1 MFWDWISY
9 KWYIHI
15 FYHWVIKLGAFKSF
29 KLMEMIC
36 NSCFQGNAP
45 STSSNSPVL
54 HRDFIYSSWWIN
66 DSEHPKPHTQMG
78 NQRGYS
84 KWWYIEKYLFIQK
97 NISYPEIYLQYT
109 KHLFTIST
117 GTRGVQS
124 LNNSLCHVRL
134 RDFMVNLILCK
145 RTSVPKRM
153 WNHPFCPKNE
163 QIIVYKIFSK
173 LIFDKARRATSW

>member
-1 MFWDWISY
+1 MMRRVNHSGHGNEHITYPTLRKEESNMFWDWISY

-97 NISYPEIYLQYT
+97 KHIISWNIST
-109 KHLFTIST
+109 
-117 GTRGVQS
+117 
-124 LNNSLCHVRL
+124 
-134 RDFMVNLILCK
+134 
-145 RTSVPKRM
+145 
-153 WNHPFCPKNE
+153 
-163 QIIVYKIFSK
+163 VYK
-173 LIFDKARRATSW
+173 TSFHYINWYKGCAKFE